1 MYEEME
7 DRIYQHHRL
16 RVLRKRKEYEKY
28 GLVPNYEELKN
39 DPSYSDLRKRVE
51 KEKVIINV
59 IYYYSS
65 SFKVIQ
71 GHSEFSGH
79 RHWVPKSSLSANCRI
94 WHFFSRNSYEIRLKI
109 YES

>member
-51 KEKVIINV
+51 KEKVIIMV
-59 IYYYSS
+59 IYCFSS

-71 GHSEFSGH
+71 GHSG
-79 RHWVPKSSLSANCRI
+79 SL
-94 WHFFSRNSYEIRLKI
+94 
-109 YES
+109 

>member
-59 IYYYSS
+59 IYCF
-65 SFKVIQ
+65 FKLVQ
-71 GHSEFSGH
+71 GHSGSFMSHE
-79 RHWVPKSSLSANCRI
+79 L
-94 WHFFSRNSYEIRLKI
+94 
-109 YES
+109 

>member
-28 GLVPNYEELKN
+28 GLVPNYEELRT

-51 KEKVIINV
+51 KEKVIIQAQIDLRSYNMTHTV
-59 IYYYSS
+59 SHRDYDMRNNM
-65 SFKVIQ
+65 
-71 GHSEFSGH
+71 SEFI
-79 RHWVPKSSLSANCRI
+79 RHNFWLYMSVDCQ
-94 WHFFSRNSYEIRLKI
+94 
-109 YES
+109 